1 MSLTEQLKKGNERKH
16 IYYFD
21 YLRIIAMFSVVFM
34 HVAAGPLRGIP
45 FNGSWQILNL
55 LTSFAF
61 TAVPIFFMISG
72 YLIISD
78 QHSDDIY
85 RLLYKKI
92 PRLLVPLAAWTVIAV
107 VMYSYFDNT
116 ISVKTVIFGIMKSFR
131 APVAIHFWYL
141 YTLIA
146 IYFISPVL
154 CNGIRHLSKQGK
166 ILVLAIVILT
176 NTRAIL
182 LALLPESLTVYTE
195 LDFVIK
201 MEFFGA
207 HLGTFI
213 LGYFLGTYNKKI
225 NTKLLICI
233 ILITFSII
241 SIGTYLRSVK
251 AGSYNQVFQNQS
263 AGFEVVLAGALFLLF
278 KQNINIAH
286 NSRIIKTTIKL
297 SLAVYLMHNLLIS
310 VFYHCGYM
318 FNSLGLAIVGT
329 IIVSAISIVTMWI
342 ATMIPS
348 LCFLLTGEYYRK

>member
-92 PRLLVPLAAWTVIAV
+92 PRLLVPLATWTVIAV

-116 ISVKTVIFGIMKSFR
+116 ISVKTVIVGIMKSFR

-176 NTRAIL
+176 NIRAIL

-233 ILITFSII
+233 ILITLSII

-318 FNSLGLAIVGT
+318 FNSMPQAILGT
-329 IIVSAISIVTMWI
+329 IIVSIISTTSLWI
-342 ATMIPS
+342 TTKVKPI
-348 LCFLLTGEYYRK
+348 CYILTGTHYEK